1 MSREANI
8 ALVVHDGQ
16 HIYAGIGVHEP
27 LARPTVTVS
36 ARAGRRLSLIHI

>member
-16 HIYAGIGVHEP
+16 HIYAGIGVH
-27 LARPTVTVS
+27 
-36 ARAGRRLSLIHI
+36 LSLIHI